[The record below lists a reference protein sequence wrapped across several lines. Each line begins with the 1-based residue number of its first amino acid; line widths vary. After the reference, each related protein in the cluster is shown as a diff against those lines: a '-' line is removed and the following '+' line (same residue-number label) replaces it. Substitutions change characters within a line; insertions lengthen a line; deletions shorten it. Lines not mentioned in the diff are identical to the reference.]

1 MKGDSGQRRPRRSA
15 RRVSPP
21 FEVLNVAILSSTRA
35 SRTLLVVCSC
45 ILAILVVAALA
56 LARTVLIPVALA
68 VMVTFILAPFAT
80 RLQRVGLGRIPA
92 VLVVTV
98 MAFLVVGGFGAIVV
112 QQAGSLAAELP
123 GYREN
128 IRQKFA
134 VLRGGEQGGLWAD
147 AEKALEELHD
157 AIFGLAEP
165 GESPQKP
172 LTVKVKPY
180 GTAQVEAIA
189 GPVLSFLAHAALVTF
204 LVIFMLIKREDL
216 RNRVIRLLGH
226 GHVTETTQ
234 ALDDASQ
241 RVSRFLLMQV
251 AINAAFGLSIGLG
264 LFAIGVPH
272 ALLWG
277 LLAGGL
283 RFLPYVGTP
292 VAAFLLVL
300 FSVAVFPGWTQPA
313 LVLALFTVLEV
324 LAANVV
330 EPVLFGR
337 STGLSPVAL
346 LVAAVF
352 WAWLWGPIGL
362 LLATPLTACL
372 VVLGRYVSGLRF
384 FDVML
389 GDEPVLDP
397 HVRFY
402 QRLLARDPDEAL
414 DLMERALRDKPPEQV
429 YDDLLIPALALA
441 NRDRAHD
448 AVPLEDSRVLFR
460 ELRRIVE
467 DVHAQHCPAKDLDRS
482 TSDNGKPRP
491 VVLGCPAED
500 DADELVL
507 EMLRQLIEPC
517 AVRLEINSSDSLAAE
532 VLARVGEEHPAV
544 VCIATFPPNGLSNV
558 RYLCKRLR
566 AQFPEL
572 KIVVSRPGPIEN
584 LEKTRQRLLA
594 AGADVVTSSLLETR
608 AQLLP
613 LIQVA
618 NHSQQVPAKKTVE
631 PAGQH

>member
-1 MKGDSGQRRPRRSA
+1 
-15 RRVSPP
+15 
-21 FEVLNVAILSSTRA
+21 VAIPSSTRA

-92 VLVVTV
+92 VLVVTAV
-98 MAFLVVGGFGAIVV
+98 AFLVVGGFGTIVV

-123 GYREN
+123 GYRDN
-128 IRQKFA
+128 ISQKLA
-134 VLRGGEQGGLWAD
+134 VLRGGEQGRLWA
-147 AEKALEELHD
+147 KAQELHD
-157 AIFGLAEP
+157 AIFGPAEQ
-165 GESPQKP
+165 GESSQKP
-172 LTVKVKPY
+172 LTVQVRPS
-180 GTAQVEAIA
+180 GAAQFEAIA
-189 GPVLSFLAHAALVTF
+189 GPVLLFLTHAALVTF
-204 LVIFMLIKREDL
+204 LVIFMLLKREDL
-216 RNRVIRLLGH
+216 RNRVIRLVGH

-241 RVSRFLLMQV
+241 RISRFLVMQV
-251 AINAAFGLSIGLG
+251 AINTAFGLSIALG
-264 LFAIGVPH
+264 LFALGVPH
-272 ALLWG
+272 AFLWG

-300 FSVAVFPGWTQPA
+300 FSVAVFPNWTQPA
-313 LVLALFTVLEV
+313 LVLALFTILEV

-330 EPVLFGR
+330 EPVLFGH

-362 LLATPLTACL
+362 LLATPLTVCL

-397 HVRFY
+397 HLRFY
-402 QRLLARDPDEAL
+402 QRLLARDSDEAL
-414 DLMERALRDKPPEQV
+414 DLIEETLREKPPEQV
-429 YDDLLIPALALA
+429 YDDLLVPALALA

-448 AVPLEDSRVLFR
+448 ALPPEDSRVLFR
-460 ELRRIVE
+460 ELRRIVV
-467 DVHAQHCPAKDLDRS
+467 DIPAQQCPVKELDRS
-482 TSDNGKPRP
+482 TGDNGKTRP

-532 VLARVGEEHPAV
+532 VLTRVGEENPAV

-558 RYLCKRLR
+558 RYLCKRFR

-594 AGADVVTSSLLETR
+594 AGADVVATSLLETR

-618 NHSQQVPAKKTVE
+618 NHAQQVPAKKAAE

>member
-1 MKGDSGQRRPRRSA
+1 
-15 RRVSPP
+15 
-21 FEVLNVAILSSTRA
+21 VAIPSSTRA

-45 ILAILVVAALA
+45 ILAILVVAVLS
-56 LARTVLIPVALA
+56 LARAVLIPVALA
-68 VMVTFILAPFAT
+68 VMLTFILAPFTT
-80 RLQRVGLGRIPA
+80 RLQRVGLGRVPA
-92 VLVVTV
+92 VLIVTAV
-98 MAFLVVGGFGAIVV
+98 AFLVVGGFGAIVV

-123 GYREN
+123 GYRDN
-128 IRQKFA
+128 IRQKLA
-134 VLRGGEQGGLWAD
+134 VLRGEQGGLLAD
-147 AEKALEELHD
+147 AETATEELYD
-157 AIFGLAEP
+157 AIFGPRER

-172 LTVKVKPY
+172 LAVQIKPS
-180 GTAQVEAIA
+180 GPAQFEAIV

-204 LVIFMLIKREDL
+204 LVIFMLVKREDL

-226 GHVTETTQ
+226 GHVTETTH

-241 RVSRFLLMQV
+241 RISRFLLMQV

-272 ALLWG
+272 AFLWG

-292 VAAFLLVL
+292 VAAFLMLL

-313 LVLALFTVLEV
+313 LVLLLFTVLEV

-330 EPVLFGR
+330 EPVLFGH

-362 LLATPLTACL
+362 LLATPLTVCL
-372 VVLGRYVSGLRF
+372 VVLGRYVSGLQF
-384 FDVML
+384 FDVLL

-397 HVRFY
+397 HLRFY
-402 QRLLARDPDEAL
+402 QRLLARDPEEAL
-414 DLMERALRDKPPEQV
+414 DLMEETLRDKPPEQV
-429 YDDLLIPALALA
+429 YDDLLVPALALA
-441 NRDRAHD
+441 NRDREQD
-448 AVPLEDSRVLFR
+448 ALPPEDSCVLFR
-460 ELRRIVE
+460 ELRQLVE
-467 DVHAQHCPAKDLDRS
+467 DVPAQRCSAKETDRR
-482 TSDNGKPRP
+482 TSDNRKARP

-507 EMLRQLIEPC
+507 EMLRQLMEPC
-517 AVRLEINSSDSLAAE
+517 QVRLEVVSSDSLAGE
-532 VLARVGEEHPAV
+532 MLARVGEENPAV
-544 VCIATFPPNGLSNV
+544 VCIATLPPNGLSNV

-572 KIVVSRPGPIEN
+572 KIVVSRPGAVEVPD
-584 LEKTRQRLLA
+584 KTRQRLLA
-594 AGADVVTSSLLETR
+594 AGADVVTASLLETR

-618 NHSQQVPAKKTVE
+618 TPSRQPPTKQTPQT
-631 PAGQH
+631 AGQH